1 MITNPGDDKHAQS
14 VRQRVDRTHEGFS
27 DHEKQNT

>member
-1 MITNPGDDKHAQS
+1 MITNPDDKHAQS
-14 VRQRVDRTHEGFS
+14 VRQRVDTTHESFS